1 MLVARNAMFAVSLGL
16 MLAGLPQL
24 AIAQVDPN
32 TPAGVQDA
40 APAGGLTVQE
50 GVTTEATKCPDGSEP
65 VLNDGMAG
73 TTESPAEPTA
83 EADQAPTE
91 TSVTVPASETL
102 AEDEN
107 PAGENEPYLCPDTD
121 SQTTGAD
128 ADSEDAVKGPVTP
141 STN

>member
-1 MLVARNAMFAVSLGL
+1 MLTARNAVFAAGLGL
-16 MLAGLPQL
+16 MLASAPQL

-40 APAGGLTVQE
+40 APAGGLTLQE

-73 TTESPAEPTA
+73 TTEAAAESTA
-83 EADQAPTE
+83 EADEAPTE
-91 TSVTVPASETL
+91 TSVTVPAGETL

-121 SQTTGAD
+121 SQTAGAE
-128 ADSEDAVKGPVTP
+128 ADSEGAIKGPVTP
-141 STN
+141 STK